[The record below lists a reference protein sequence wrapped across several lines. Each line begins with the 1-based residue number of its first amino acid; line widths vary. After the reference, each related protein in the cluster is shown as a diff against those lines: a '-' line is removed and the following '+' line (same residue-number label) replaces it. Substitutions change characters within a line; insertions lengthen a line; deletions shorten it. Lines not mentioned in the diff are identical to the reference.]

1 MLDSEVIRDMVL
13 GSEMPQEV
21 KHALKK
27 MEALPTHGVRRT
39 GVGHCELEK
48 HMHERKGAAT
58 FMCTAPFA
66 SPHGGAFLLQCII
79 HC

>member
-39 GVGHCELEK
+39 GIGHFEIEN
-48 HMHERKGAAT
+48 HMHDRKGAAI
-58 FMCTAPFA
+58 FKCTAPST
-66 SPHGGAFLLQCII
+66 SPHGEAFLL
-79 HC
+79 